1 MPTRGGDDV
10 DVVDV
15 VAVAVGLSI
24 ERRRL
29 DLGVVKLGPRDPLRS
44 ASSSSSGKVLI
55 FAGLFTY
62 NVHSLQL
69 TNVAAEAEI
78 NALLSFMYTHTH
90 THSVVFRLL

>member
-10 DVVDV
+10 DVVVDV

-44 ASSSSSGKVLI
+44 ASSSGKVLI